1 MDRRPLKLVADV
13 LLMLVGTL
21 LGIATNYATGQTGH
35 VPLPL
40 RLLRDWSVPLIGIAL
55 VLLVA
60 GQVALH
66 YVDRPAPLR
75 REWDREQPPYPGL
88 EAFTEEDAAVFFGRD
103 REIAEL
109 VARLHPA
116 APGRAQRFVA
126 VVGPSGSG
134 KSSLVRAGLL
144 PALARRRGRWTVA
157 APFSPGADPVGTLRQ
172 RLSQLPRERPALLVI
187 DQLEEVLTQCGREER
202 DAFLTAVGDALRGDP
217 RLWVVAAV
225 RSDFLT
231 GFLESG
237 FAELVREPALV
248 GALGRDA
255 LHEVIERPAE
265 QAGLTFAPG
274 VVARMVDDCGGGD
287 ALPLLAYTLQELYR
301 RAGGAGGTVSEA
313 AYRALGGVAGALSEQ
328 ADRITAEL
336 GEAPV
341 VETLLRF
348 VTVDRNDATRRRVR
362 RAELTAGEREIADA
376 FVAGRLLTSD
386 GDELDVA
393 HEALFRQWA
402 PLRQAVEA
410 RAEELRR
417 RTEVER
423 WAQDWDRAG
432 RRDGYLLTGE
442 RLSVARRWM
451 AHSARALGTTP
462 LVDEFTARSL
472 RADRVTMERVADAA
486 AVRALERLDREPEAA
501 VLAAL
506 AAVEECAA
514 TTGAVQALHTAL
526 GAARLRAVLR
536 DVEGGASGVAWSP
549 DGRRVAA
556 SGDDGTVRVWQPDRD
571 ARPVVLAGDG
581 APMQGVAWSPDG
593 RTLAA
598 ACRDGTVR
606 VWSTG
611 TWAELA
617 VLHHAAA
624 TGDREEGVGG
634 VAWSPDGGHLASG
647 GSDSAVR
654 IWDNGSYAAGP
665 VLRGH
670 RGMVWSVTWSP
681 DGTQVAGGGEDGTIR
696 VWAVPTGAVV
706 TALTDQPGNVESVQW
721 APDGHRLAASWGD
734 GTVHVHDTR
743 TWEVVW
749 ERSAEVINSLAWSPD
764 GTRLAGGDADRT
776 AHVWNLSGTG
786 GGIRLTGHAD
796 TIYGI
801 AWSPDGQRVATA
813 SRDRTAAV
821 WDVTEPGHVLA
832 EYDDAVLRV
841 AWSPDGTR
849 TAAASQDGSVRIRDV
864 ATGRTTGGWPA
875 DGVTDVAWSPDGARL
890 VIALREGSAVV
901 RRVDGGDGGDSADGG
916 DGVLRLAGH
925 TDELSHVS
933 WSPDGTRIA
942 TGSRDGTARVWDAVT
957 GATVH
962 HLTGGHQDWVAGTA
976 WSPDGRHLA
985 TSGTDRTAV
994 VWDTADGTAVTTL
1007 RGHLDY
1013 VWKVHWSPDGRRLAT
1028 CSRDRTIRLWNPF
1041 EGTELAVLAGHEDR
1055 VQNLAWS
1062 PDGTRIASVSRD
1074 RTVRLWDPDTAAQVA
1089 VLGVHADGVN
1099 GLAWHPDG
1107 SRLATASHDRTV
1119 RLWTPADHDVDGL
1132 LGRARQGVL
1141 RELTA
1146 QERRTFLL
1154 PDRR

>member
-1 MDRRPLKLVADV
+1 MVRRPLKLVADV

-21 LGIATNYATGQTGH
+21 LGIATNYATGQTRH

-55 VLLVA
+55 VLLVG
-60 GQVALH
+60 GQIALH
-66 YVDRPAPLR
+66 FLDRPTPVR
-75 REWDREQPPYPGL
+75 REWDRDQPPYPGL
-88 EAFTEEDAAVFFGRD
+88 EAFTEDDAAVFFGRD

-109 VARLHPA
+109 VGRLHPA
-116 APGRAQRFVA
+116 VPGRAQRFVA

-157 APFSPGADPVGTLRQ
+157 APFSPGADPVGSLRQ
-172 RLSQLPRERPALLVI
+172 RLSRLSGERPALLVI
-187 DQLEEVLTQCGREER
+187 DQLEELLTLCGREER
-202 DAFLTAVGDALRGDP
+202 DAFLSAVGDALRRDS
-217 RLWVVAAV
+217 RLWVVATL

-237 FAELVREPALV
+237 FAELVREPTLV

-265 QAGLTFAPG
+265 QAGLAFAPG
-274 VVARMVDDCGGGD
+274 VVARMVDECGGGD
-287 ALPLLAYTLQELYR
+287 ALPLLAYTLQELYQ
-301 RAGGAGGTVSEA
+301 RAGGAGGTVSEE

-336 GEAPV
+336 RGAPV
-341 VETLLRF
+341 IETLLRF
-348 VTVDRNDATRRRVR
+348 VTVDRNEATRRRVR
-362 RAELTAGEREIADA
+362 RADLTAQEQEVADA

-386 GDELDVA
+386 GGVLDVA

-402 PLRQAVEA
+402 PLRQAVVA

-423 WAQDWDRAG
+423 WAQDWDRVG
-432 RRDGYLLTGE
+432 RQDGYLLTGE

-451 AHSARALGTTP
+451 AQSARALGTTP
-462 LVDEFTARSL
+462 LIEEFVDRSL
-472 RADRVTMERVADAA
+472 RADRSTMERAADAV

-514 TTGAVQALHTAL
+514 TPSAVQALHTAL
-526 GAARLRAVLR
+526 SAARLRAVLR
-536 DVEGGASGVAWSP
+536 GFERGASGVAWSP
-549 DGRRVAA
+549 DGRQLAV
-556 SGDDGTVRVWQPDRD
+556 SSDDGTVRVWQTDRY

-581 APMQGVAWSPDG
+581 AWMQGVAWSPDG
-593 RTLAA
+593 RKLAA
-598 ACRDGTVR
+598 GCRDSTVR

-611 TWAELA
+611 AWAELA
-617 VLHHAAA
+617 VLRHAAA
-624 TGDREEGVGG
+624 TGEREEGVGG
-634 VAWSPDGGHLASG
+634 VAWSPDGSRLASV
-647 GSDSAVR
+647 GSDCAVWV
-654 IWDNGSYAAGP
+654 WDAGTYAACA

-670 RGMVWSVTWSP
+670 QRMVWSVTWSP
-681 DGTQVAGGGEDGTIR
+681 DGTQVASGGEDGTVR
-696 VWAVPTGAVV
+696 VWTVPTGAVV
-706 TALTDQPGNVESVQW
+706 TALTDHQGNIESVQW
-721 APDGHRLAASWGD
+721 SPDGTRLASSCGD
-734 GTVHVHDTR
+734 RTVRVWDTR
-743 TWEVVW
+743 NWEVVW
-749 ERSAEVINSLAWSPD
+749 VQNSAVINSLAWSPD
-764 GTRLAGGDADRT
+764 STRLAGGDADRT
-776 AHVWNLSGTG
+776 AYVWNLSGTG
-786 GGIRLTGHAD
+786 GDLYRTEGEIRLTGHVD
-796 TIYGI
+796 TLYGI
-801 AWSPDGQRVATA
+801 AWSPDGKQVATA

-821 WDVTEPGHVLA
+821 WDVTEPTLVLA
-832 EYDDAVLRV
+832 GHDDAVLRV

-849 TAAASQDGSVRIRDV
+849 IAAASQDGSVRIRDV

-875 DGVTDVAWSPDGARL
+875 DGVTDVAWSPDGSRL
-890 VIALREGSAVV
+890 VIALRDGSAVV
-901 RRVDGGDGGDSADGG
+901 RRTDGSDDSFT
-916 DGVLRLAGH
+916 LTGH
-925 TDELSHVS
+925 IEELSHVT

-942 TGSRDGTARVWDAVT
+942 TGSRDGTARIWDAVT
-957 GATVH
+957 GATI
-962 HLTGGHQDWVAGTA
+962 HLLRGHQDWVAGTA
-976 WSPDGRHLA
+976 WSPESRYLA
-985 TSGTDRTAV
+985 TSSTDRTAV
-994 VWDTADGTAVTTL
+994 VWDTADGTAVTTV
-1007 RGHLDY
+1007 RGHQDY
-1013 VWKVHWSPDGRRLAT
+1013 VWKVHWSPDGQRLVT

-1041 EGTELAVLAGHEDR
+1041 EGTELAVLVGHEDR

-1074 RTVRLWDPDTAAQVA
+1074 RTVRLWDPDTATQVA
-1089 VLGVHADGVN
+1089 VLGVHADWVD

-1107 SRLATASHDRTV
+1107 TRLATASHDRTV
-1119 RLWTPADHDVDGL
+1119 RLWTLADHDVDGL
-1132 LGRARQGVL
+1132 LSRARKGAF